1 MRIFTLNKNFP
12 KKLHYLQYILH
23 KKGVWLWVLPET
35 RHLLNIN
42 KKEIENTNFSCK
54 CLFPN
59 AYHHESDGFC
69 RGAGAFC
76 WVLQGTINSSPSS
89 HLFVTFSVYLP
100 FPLCLLSLFQCV
112 LYFFPLFLAFC
123 LLPSPRSVSADV
135 CAWQNVWA
143 SASDPAFPTRTSKAR
158 EPMKT
163 ASAFHHTCQAGL
175 RSPPV

>member
-1 MRIFTLNKNFP
+1 MK
-12 KKLHYLQYILH
+12 
-23 KKGVWLWVLPET
+23 
-35 RHLLNIN
+35 IN
-42 KKEIENTNFSCK
+42 KKEIENTIFSWK

-59 AYHHESDGFC
+59 AYRHESDGFC

-76 WVLQGTINSSPSS
+76 WVLQGTSNSPPSS
-89 HLFVTFSVYLP
+89 RLSVTFSVYLP
-100 FPLCLLSLFQCV
+100 FPLCFLSLFQCV
-112 LYFFPLFLAFC
+112 LYFFPLFLSFC
-123 LLPSPRSVSADV
+123 LLSPPHPASADICV
-135 CAWQNVWA
+135 QQNVWA